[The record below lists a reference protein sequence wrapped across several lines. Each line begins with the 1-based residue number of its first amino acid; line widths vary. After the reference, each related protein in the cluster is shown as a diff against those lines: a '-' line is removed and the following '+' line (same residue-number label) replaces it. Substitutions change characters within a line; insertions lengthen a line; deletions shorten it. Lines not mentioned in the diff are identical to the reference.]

1 MPDPDTRAAGWLLV
15 LCGCLA
21 LWQPL
26 NLAVAAATALAALPI
41 RGWPLGLLL
50 MVRIGVAALGVA
62 AAVAILDRRPT
73 ALALARAALVLSC
86 ATELFVYATSIFPNN
101 RMPGDTPLYVA
112 WTIAFHGG
120 WLLYLSRS
128 KRVRE
133 TLA

>member
-26 NLAVAAATALAALPI
+26 NLAVATATALAVLPI

-50 MVRIGVAALGVA
+50 MVRLGVAALGVA
-62 AAVAILDRRPT
+62 AAAAILDRRPT
-73 ALALARAALVLSC
+73 ALALARTALVLSC

-112 WTIAFHGG
+112 WTITFHGG

>member
-26 NLAVAAATALAALPI
+26 NLAAAAATALAALPI
-41 RGWPLGLLL
+41 RGWPLGFLL
-50 MVRIGVAALGVA
+50 MVRIGVTALGVA
-62 AAVAILDRRPT
+62 AAVAIIDRRPA

-86 ATELFVYATSIFPNN
+86 ATDLFVYSTSIFPNN
-101 RMPGDTPLYVA
+101 RMPGETPLYVA

-128 KRVRE
+128 KRVRK
-133 TLA
+133 TLT

>member
-26 NLAVAAATALAALPI
+26 NLAVAAATALQPFRFGLAARPSPDGSY
-41 RGWPLGLLL
+41 RRHGA
-50 MVRIGVAALGVA
+50 R
-62 AAVAILDRRPT
+62 DRRGCGDHRPRARQRSRLPARRSFCRAPPT
-73 ALALARAALVLSC
+73 SSSTPPRSL
-86 ATELFVYATSIFPNN
+86 PNN

-112 WTIAFHGG
+112 WTIAFHA
-120 WLLYLSRS
+120 LAMDLSRS

-133 TLA
+133 TLT